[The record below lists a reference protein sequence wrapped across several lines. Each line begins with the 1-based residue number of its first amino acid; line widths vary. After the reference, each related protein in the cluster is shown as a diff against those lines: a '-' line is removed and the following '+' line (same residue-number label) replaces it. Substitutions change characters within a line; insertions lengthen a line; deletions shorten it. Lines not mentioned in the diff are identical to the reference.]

1 MNKRTIPKNNKLL
14 PFAKE
19 LRKDMTPQERK
30 FWYLFLRQYP
40 IKIYKQR
47 IIDDYIV
54 DFYCHAARLVIE
66 VDGAQH
72 YTEDG
77 VKDDRNRSGVLE
89 SYGLFVLRFS
99 NSAVDTQFQS
109 VCDRIDQV
117 IKERMRE
124 ATHDEL

>member
-1 MNKRTIPKNNKLL
+1 MNKITIPKNNKLL

-30 FWYLFLRQYP
+30 LWYLFLRHYP
-40 IKIYKQR
+40 VKIYKQR

-66 VDGAQH
+66 VDGAHH

-77 VKDDRNRSGVLE
+77 IKYDRNRSGVLE

-117 IKERMRE
+117 IKERMRA
-124 ATHDEL
+124 ATHDQL

>member
-1 MNKRTIPKNNKLL
+1 MDKITIPKNNKLL

-30 FWYLFLRQYP
+30 LWYLFLRKYP

-66 VDGAQH
+66 VAA
-72 YTEDG
+72 
-77 VKDDRNRSGVLE
+77 RSTI
-89 SYGLFVLRFS
+89 RKT
-99 NSAVDTQFQS
+99 A
-109 VCDRIDQV
+109 
-117 IKERMRE
+117 
-124 ATHDEL
+124 